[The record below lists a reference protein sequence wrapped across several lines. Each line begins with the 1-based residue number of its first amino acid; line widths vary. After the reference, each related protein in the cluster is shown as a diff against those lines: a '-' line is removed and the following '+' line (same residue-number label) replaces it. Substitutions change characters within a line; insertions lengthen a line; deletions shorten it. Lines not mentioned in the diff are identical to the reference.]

1 MLWHDIL
8 DRMNEEEMK
17 VIVRLATAKM
27 LGAVWFAY
35 VYFGSCDV
43 LFDL

>member
-17 VIVRLATAKM
+17 VIVCLATAKV
-27 LGAVWFAY
+27 LGAVWFMY
-35 VYFGSCDV
+35 VYFGSCGV

>member
-17 VIVRLATAKM
+17 VIVHLPTVKV
-27 LGAVWFAY
+27 LGAVWFVY
-35 VYFGSCDV
+35 VYFGSCDM
-43 LFDL
+43 LFDS